1 MSSLRPRQTAV
12 RRSHVAALLAPALV
26 LIASVATAQQ
36 GPPGQPP
43 QPPPTSGFGA
53 PLPGL
58 TGDQLDAFDEGRDD
72 FRERETRAGGLGP
85 IFNRDSCAA
94 CHSVPAL
101 GGSSNVFVTRFGR
114 TANGVFDPLASLGGS
129 LLQERAIDPSG
140 LEHVPRE
147 ANVVARRQ
155 STPLFGLG
163 LIEAIPDATI
173 LRGVRAKPV
182 DGVLGKASM
191 VVDAA
196 TKKTLVG
203 RFGWKGQQAT
213 LLSFAGDAYLNEMGI
228 TNRLFPTENAPNGNL
243 ALLRRLDTVLDP
255 EDQPDPDTGK
265 AGIDVLADF
274 MRFLGPPPTQ
284 PVTASNAFGAK
295 LFLDVGCTSCH
306 TPMMSTGPSPIQA
319 LNAKTVFLYSDLLL
333 HDMGTLGDGIVQG
346 SAGAREMKTPPL
358 WGLRASGPYLHDG
371 RARTIEDA
379 IKAHDGEAKSSK
391 DRFLKL
397 TRDQQALL
405 VEFLK
410 SI

>member
-1 MSSLRPRQTAV
+1 MSSQVPSQTV
-12 RRSHVAALLAPALV
+12 GNRSQVAALLAAALV
-26 LIASVATAQQ
+26 LVSSVTSAQQ
-36 GPPGQPP
+36 PPTGPP
-43 QPPPTSGFGA
+43 PPPPPGFGL

-58 TGDQLDAFDEGRDD
+58 TGAQLAAFEDGRDD
-72 FRERETRAGGLGP
+72 FTEVEDKAGGLGP
-85 IFNRDSCAA
+85 IFNRDSCVA
-94 CHSVPAL
+94 CHGVPAI
-101 GGSSNVFVTRFGR
+101 GGSSRVFVTRFGR
-114 TANGVFDPLASLGGS
+114 AANGVFDPLASLGGS

-173 LRGVRAKPV
+173 LRGVRTKPV

-196 TKKTLVG
+196 TKRTLVG

-213 LLSFAGDAYLNEMGI
+213 LLSFAGDAYLNEMGV
-228 TNRLFPTENAPNGNL
+228 TNRLFPTENAPNGNV
-243 ALLRRLDTVLDP
+243 ALLKRLDTVKDP

-265 AGIDVLADF
+265 AGIDLLADF

-284 PVTASNAFGAK
+284 PVTASNTFGAK

-306 TPMMSTGPSPIQA
+306 TPVMFTGPSTTAA
-319 LNAKTVFLYSDLLL
+319 LNAKAVMLYSDLLL

-346 SAGAREMKTPPL
+346 SAGVREMKTPPL

-371 RARTIEDA
+371 RANTIEDA
-379 IKAHDGEAKSSK
+379 IKAHDGEAKVSK
-391 DRFLKL
+391 DRFQKL